1 MTLVNKIHYVVL
13 ASLLCITAVPFSP
26 TAEIPAED
34 FTHAVFGEEF
44 TATWC
49 VYCPSAAENLMK
61 IYDDIPDEPYYNDQF
76 FFVALITDVN
86 DKADARMDDYPDVT
100 GYPTVIFDGNDE
112 KVSGGQSDTANY
124 ENAIDNCAQ
133 REDTDISLDI
143 EMEHLGADQI
153 GVSLSMTWN
162 EDAVFGDPTFNGYVR
177 AYIVE
182 KVSRYN
188 NYDGNPYHFGF
199 LDYAFEESVEL
210 NPHEEMQLSTI
221 WIGGE
226 HEDKNGNDFSDIE
239 YDNINIFVAFFND
252 ESTSSDKYVLQ
263 TTFAIPPELDVST
276 DTGLLS
282 GNIELQ
288 GTAVSEKSEIQN
300 ILYRWNQE
308 NWIEAG
314 LSPFNGNFNFEIST
328 DELLNGEHQLAIKAV
343 DDGASIVNTLNVEIL
358 NDENPPTIEIIA
370 PNEGDI
376 VEGIVVLDIETIDDN
391 SIEDVEF
398 MVNQGNW
405 RKMYSRDNN
414 GYIASWNTQEANAG
428 NGDHLITFRSSDKSN
443 NVIKQELNLT
453 IFNEEDVTYP
463 YLEINEPKEGFYS
476 ARISIEAEALDP
488 EGILSVEY
496 RIDNGT
502 WKALSYVNNNI
513 YEGSWTP
520 TMDGWHWIDIKA
532 EDNQEYVT
540 IIGLK
545 FETDSTPPFIFLN
558 SNTTD
563 VTANAEF
570 DLSVNDY
577 SELNTLRYR
586 IDNGPWIELESSQNN
601 VHFLWDSTKYKD
613 GECLM
618 QIECI
623 DQWGGMSTLY
633 RNIDVKNK
641 DLIHSIAP
649 PIIDS
654 KVQITVSAIIDYN
667 SPKSVSIIIAENNEG
682 VLSEGQK
689 IPMYE
694 EGNYYY
700 GDLYFENEG
709 NYVYSIEVD
718 TGHGKLSSYEQNILV
733 LAQQEIVNTVD
744 NDQEIPYP
752 SLFSIILLMSLITL
766 RRRN

>member
-1 MTLVNKIHYVVL
+1 VNRLYYVIL
-13 ASLLCITAVPFSP
+13 ASLLCITAFPFTP

-61 IYDDIPDEPYYNDQF
+61 IYDEIPDEPYYDDQF

-86 DKADARMDDYPDVT
+86 DKADARMEDYPDVT

-133 REDTDISLDI
+133 REDTDISLEI
-143 EMEHLGADQI
+143 EMEHLGADQL

-162 EDAVFGDPTFNGYVR
+162 EDAAFGDPTFNGYVR

-188 NYDGNPYHFGF
+188 NYDGDPYHFGF

-221 WIGGE
+221 WVGGE

-239 YDNINIFVAFFND
+239 YENINIFVAFFND
-252 ESTSSDKYVLQ
+252 ESTSSDKYVLE
-263 TTFAIPPELDVST
+263 TSFAIPPELEIST
-276 DTGLLS
+276 ETGVLS
-282 GNIELQ
+282 GNINLQ
-288 GTAVSEKSEIQN
+288 GTAISEKSEVQN
-300 ILYRWNQE
+300 VLYRWNQE
-308 NWIEAG
+308 DWIDSG
-314 LSPFNGNFNFEIST
+314 LPPFNGAFDIGINTEGLT
-328 DELLNGEHQLAIKAV
+328 NGEHQISVKV
-343 DDGASIVNTLNVEIL
+343 TDDGATNVNTLNVEIL

-370 PNEGDI
+370 PNEADI

-391 SIEDVEF
+391 SIGNVEF
-398 MVNQGNW
+398 KVNQGNW
-405 RKMYSRDNN
+405 RKMYSRDDN

-428 NGDHLITFRSSDKSN
+428 NGEHVITFRSVDKSN
-443 NVIKQELNLT
+443 NIVKQELNLT
-453 IFNEEDVTYP
+453 VFNEEDVTYP
-463 YLEINEPKEGFYS
+463 YLEIKEPKEEFYS
-476 ARISIEAEALDP
+476 ARINIEAEASDP
-488 EGILSVEY
+488 EGILIVEY
-496 RIDNGT
+496 RINNGT
-502 WKALSYVNNNI
+502 WKELAYTNNEI
-513 YEGSWTP
+513 YEGTWMP
-520 TMDGWHWIDIKA
+520 IMDGWHWIDIRA

-545 FETDSTPPFIFLN
+545 FETDSTPPFILLN
-558 SNTTD
+558 SNTAD

-570 DLSVNDY
+570 DLSVDDY
-577 SELNTLRYR
+577 SSLNTLRYR
-586 IDNGPWIELESSQNN
+586 INSGPWIELENDLAN
-601 VHFLWDSTKYKD
+601 VQFWWDSTKYDD

-618 QIECI
+618 QIECT
-623 DQWGGMSTLY
+623 DKWGGTSTLY

-641 DLIHSIAP
+641 DLIHSLAP
-649 PIIDS
+649 SIIDS
-654 KVQITVSAIIDYN
+654 QELITVSAIIDYM
-667 SPKSVSIIIAENNEG
+667 SPESVSIIIAEDNEG
-682 VLSEGQK
+682 VLAEGQK
-689 IPMYE
+689 ITMYK

-709 NYVYSIEVD
+709 NYIYSIEVD
-718 TGHGKLSSYEQNILV
+718 TGHGKLSSYEQNIVV
-733 LAQQEIVNTVD
+733 LAKQEIIESD
-744 NDQEIPYP
+744 NEDQKIPYP
-752 SLFSIILLMSLITL
+752 NLISILLLISLIAI
-766 RRRN
+766 RKRD

>member
-1 MTLVNKIHYVVL
+1 MNRLYYVIL
-13 ASLLCITAVPFSP
+13 ASLLCITAFPFTP

-61 IYDDIPDEPYYNDQF
+61 IYDEIPDEPYYDDQF

-86 DKADARMDDYPDVT
+86 DKADARMEDYPDVT

-124 ENAIDNCAQ
+124 ENAIDTCAQ
-133 REDTDISLDI
+133 REDTDISLEI
-143 EMEHLGADQI
+143 EMEHLGADQLD
-153 GVSLSMTWN
+153 VSLSMTWN
-162 EDAVFGDPTFNGYVR
+162 EDAAFGDPTFNGYVR

-188 NYDGNPYHFGF
+188 NYDGDPYHFGF

-210 NPHEEMQLSTI
+210 NPHEEMQLSTV
-221 WIGGE
+221 WVGGE

-252 ESTSSDKYVLQ
+252 ESTSSDKYVLE
-263 TTFAIPPELDVST
+263 TSFAIPPELEIST
-276 DTGLLS
+276 DTGVLS
-282 GNIELQ
+282 GNINLQ
-288 GTAVSEKSEIQN
+288 GTAISEKSEIQN
-300 ILYRWNQE
+300 VLYRWNQE
-308 NWIEAG
+308 DWIDSE
-314 LSPFNGNFNFEIST
+314 LTPFNGVFDLEINT
-328 DELLNGEHQLAIKAV
+328 EGLTNGEHQISVKV
-343 DDGASIVNTLNVEIL
+343 IDDGATNVNTLNVEIL

-370 PNEGDI
+370 PNEADI

-391 SIEDVEF
+391 SIGSVEF
-398 MVNQGNW
+398 KVNQGNW
-405 RKMYSRDNN
+405 RKMYSRDDN

-428 NGDHLITFRSSDKSN
+428 NGEHVITFRSIDKSN

-453 IFNEEDVTYP
+453 VFNEEDITYP
-463 YLEINEPKEGFYS
+463 YLEIKEPKEEFYS
-476 ARISIEAEALDP
+476 ARINIEVEASDP
-488 EGILSVEY
+488 EGILLVEY

-502 WKALSYVNNNI
+502 WKELAYTNNEI
-513 YEGSWTP
+513 YEGTWMP
-520 TMDGWHWIDIKA
+520 IMDGWHWIDIRA

-545 FETDSTPPFIFLN
+545 FETDSTPPFILLN
-558 SNTTD
+558 SNTAD

-577 SELNTLRYR
+577 SSLNTLRYR
-586 IDNGPWIELESSQNN
+586 IDNGPWIELENDQNN
-601 VHFLWDSTKYKD
+601 VQFWWDSTKYDD

-618 QIECI
+618 QIECT
-623 DQWGGMSTLY
+623 DKWGGMSTLY

-641 DLIHSIAP
+641 DLIHSLAP
-649 PIIDS
+649 SIIDS
-654 KVQITVSAIIDYN
+654 QELITVSAIIDYI
-667 SPKSVSIIIAENNEG
+667 SPESVSVIIAEDNGG
-682 VLSEGQK
+682 VLAEGQR
-689 IPMYE
+689 IPMYK

-718 TGHGKLSSYEQNILV
+718 TGHGKLSSYEQNIVV
-733 LAQQEIVNTVD
+733 LAKQEIIESD
-744 NDQEIPYP
+744 NEDQKIPYP
-752 SLFSIILLMSLITL
+752 NLISIILLISLIAI
-766 RRRN
+766 RKRD